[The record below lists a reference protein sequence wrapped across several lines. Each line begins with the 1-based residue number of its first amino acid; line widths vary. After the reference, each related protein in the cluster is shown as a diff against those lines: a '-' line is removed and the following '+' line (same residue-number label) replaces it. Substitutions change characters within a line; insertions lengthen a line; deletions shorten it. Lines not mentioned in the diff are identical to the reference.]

1 MIRRQKLRRLLNE
14 RQIISQSTITTAR
27 ITARAGRST
36 EIAMSGVTRV
46 EVLLVIG
53 TIIVR
58 AATIVRRKRQRNSL
72 TLVAAKAG

>member
-1 MIRRQKLRRLLNE
+1 MHGLLNE
-14 RQIISQSTITTAR
+14 RRNISQSAITTAR

-46 EVLLVIG
+46 KVLLVIV

-58 AATIVRRKRQRNSL
+58 AATIVQRKRQRSSPIPG
-72 TLVAAKAG
+72 AATAG